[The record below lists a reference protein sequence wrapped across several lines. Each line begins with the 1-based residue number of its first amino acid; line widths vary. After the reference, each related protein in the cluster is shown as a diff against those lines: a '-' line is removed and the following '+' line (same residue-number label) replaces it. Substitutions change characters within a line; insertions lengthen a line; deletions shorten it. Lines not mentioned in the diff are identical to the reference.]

1 MSETYQLNIN
11 EEASLEKLQ
20 KGLYIFI
27 YRASRIPPHLGILL
41 NGKIYDISMQGPNIA
56 IPVIEFYQTIGKRK
70 METIFI
76 ELQLP
81 VFNNFIDEILVDCI
95 NKYQKVSEEISCLF
109 PIREFLASVFYNPKM
124 DKADFIFEL
133 TPILE
138 EHKLIKNIT
147 QLNLA
152 KKINANTLTLNTYN
166 KEDIKNCI
174 AAINRKEELAC

>member
-1 MSETYQLNIN
+1 MNYKLHITKQFKTED
-11 EEASLEKLQ
+11 LQ

-41 NGKIYDISMQGPNIA
+41 NGKLYDISLQGPNIA
-56 IPVIEFYQTIGKRK
+56 LDVNEFCETIGKRK
-70 METIFI
+70 METVFI

-95 NKYQKVSEEISCLF
+95 NKYQKVSEEVSCLF

-124 DKADFIFEL
+124 EKADFIFEL
-133 TPILE
+133 IPVLE
-138 EHKLIKNIT
+138 EHKLVKDIT

-152 KKINANTLTLNTYN
+152 KKLKNNALTLNTYS

-174 AAINRKEELAC
+174 AALNRKEELAC

>member
-1 MSETYQLNIN
+1 MNNYKLHITKQFNAES
-11 EEASLEKLQ
+11 LQ

-41 NGKIYDISMQGPNIA
+41 NGKLYDISLQGPNMGLC
-56 IPVIEFYQTIGKRK
+56 VDEFCQTIDKRK

-76 ELQLP
+76 ELELP

-95 NKYQKVSEEISCLF
+95 KKHQKVSEGVSCLF

-124 DKADFIFEL
+124 EQADFIFEL
-133 TPILE
+133 MPILE
-138 EHKLIKNIT
+138 NHKLIKNIT
-147 QLNLA
+147 QLNLD
-152 KKINANTLTLNTYN
+152 KKLDNNILILNTYT

-174 AAINRKEELAC
+174 AALNRKEELAC

>member
-1 MSETYQLNIN
+1 MSTYQLNITS
-11 EEASLEKLQ
+11 EASLEKLQ

-41 NGKIYDISMQGPNIA
+41 NGKIYDISLQGPNLA
-56 IPVIEFYQTIGKRK
+56 LDVNEFYQTIDKRK

-95 NKYQKVSEEISCLF
+95 NKYKKVSEETSCLF
-109 PIREFLASVFYNPKM
+109 PIREFLASVFYNPKIE
-124 DKADFIFEL
+124 KTDFIFEL
-133 TPILE
+133 VPVLE
-138 EHKLIKNIT
+138 EHKLINNIT
-147 QLNLA
+147 QLNLD
-152 KKINANTLTLNTYN
+152 KKLKNNSLTLNTYS

-174 AAINRKEELAC
+174 AALNRKEELAC

>member
-1 MSETYQLNIN
+1 MNTYQLNITS
-11 EEASLEKLQ
+11 EATLEKLQ

-41 NGKIYDISMQGPNIA
+41 NGKIYDISLQGPNIA
-56 IPVIEFYQTIGKRK
+56 LGIDEFFQTIDKRK
-70 METIFI
+70 METVFI

-95 NKYQKVSEEISCLF
+95 NKYQKVSEEVSCLF

-124 DKADFIFEL
+124 EKAEFIFEL
-133 TPILE
+133 MPVLE
-138 EHKLIKNIT
+138 EHKLVKNIT
-147 QLNLA
+147 QLNLD
-152 KKINANTLTLNTYN
+152 KKLDNNVLTLNTYN

-174 AAINRKEELAC
+174 AALNRKEELTC